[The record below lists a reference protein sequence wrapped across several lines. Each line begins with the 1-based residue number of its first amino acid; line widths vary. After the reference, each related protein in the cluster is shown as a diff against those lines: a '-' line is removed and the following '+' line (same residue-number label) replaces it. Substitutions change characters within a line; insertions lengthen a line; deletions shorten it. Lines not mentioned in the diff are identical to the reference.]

1 MARSAFRRS
10 FWGSPPSL
18 GYEAHANARG
28 HEELSTGNHERRLQL
43 LLLFRNWNE
52 AGAAFDFDNRDE
64 FVATQTRQRVVVPER
79 ASKPVPGTTQHV
91 VAGLMSERIVDLLE
105 MIDVDEEQSR
115 DVSLAMCA

>member
-1 MARSAFRRS
+1 MLAVTKSSRPEIMNGAFS
-10 FWGSPPSL
+10 CCW
-18 GYEAHANARG
+18 
-28 HEELSTGNHERRLQL
+28 
-43 LLLFRNWNE
+43 LFRNWNE